1 MHSKCTMFTF
11 FVVAKNYPW
20 FIQKL
25 SETIHDLCRENF
37 LSHQQETFFSK
48 WGRNSVYSLD
58 HKTPPYQHRNH
69 RIWRKIKPA
78 FITFWPRTESRLC
91 FADCRIT
98 ACVRRLSSW
107 RWLWKLKEQLLWK
120 NSQRLW
126 NRVNIF
132 LSQGLLLISIIIP
145 FFFPIFQFSARFK
158 FFSRVRPKWSVSIS
172 LLYISL
178 KPLQSKYISTKLF
191 PILSSPVYIASTWT
205 SHAPEQDYS
214 LLHRNQ
220 SECIFWSQLWFDI
233 WWLDWFRLFFCVLVE
248 IWEPTYK
255 TNSLV
260 FCVE

>member
-1 MHSKCTMFTF
+1 MHSKCTLFTF
-11 FVVAKNYPW
+11 FVVAKTYPW

-107 RWLWKLKEQLLWK
+107 RWLWKLKEQLSWK

-132 LSQGLLLISIIIP
+132 LSQGLLLISIIIR
-145 FFFPIFQFSARFK
+145 FFSFGFFNFVPDSSFSVESARNDPSLSVSSIFLWNHFNQSTFQPNFFQFC
-158 FFSRVRPKWSVSIS
+158 
-172 LLYISL
+172 
-178 KPLQSKYISTKLF
+178 PLQSILLPRGPPMLLRKIILCFIEIKQNVHFGASSDLTFGKL
-191 PILSSPVYIASTWT
+191 IG
-205 SHAPEQDYS
+205 
-214 LLHRNQ
+214 
-220 SECIFWSQLWFDI
+220 
-233 WWLDWFRLFFCVLVE
+233 
-248 IWEPTYK
+248 
-255 TNSLV
+255 
-260 FCVE
+260 

>member
-1 MHSKCTMFTF
+1 MHSKCTLFTS
-11 FVVAKNYPW
+11 FVVKTYPW

-132 LSQGLLLISIIIP
+132 LSQGSSW
-145 FFFPIFQFSARFK
+145 FQS
-158 FFSRVRPKWSVSIS
+158 SSV
-172 LLYISL
+172 
-178 KPLQSKYISTKLF
+178 F
-191 PILSSPVYIASTWT
+191 LSY
-205 SHAPEQDYS
+205 
-214 LLHRNQ
+214 
-220 SECIFWSQLWFDI
+220 
-233 WWLDWFRLFFCVLVE
+233 
-248 IWEPTYK
+248 EP
-255 TNSLV
+255 
-260 FCVE
+260 

>member
-1 MHSKCTMFTF
+1 MHSKCTFFTF
-11 FVVAKNYPW
+11 FFVAKNNPW

-107 RWLWKLKEQLLWK
+107 RWLWKLKEQLSPKKLSATAVEEPSQYISFAAELLSSNVFWK
-120 NSQRLW
+120 FWVQQRFFSS
-126 NRVNIF
+126 NF
-132 LSQGLLLISIIIP
+132 LPQPS
-145 FFFPIFQFSARFK
+145 FQFNLAEMIHLYQSPLY
-158 FFSRVRPKWSVSIS
+158 FFETTSIKVHFLIDIS
-172 LLYISL
+172 LRRHFNDGTSQPNFFQFC
-178 KPLQSKYISTKLF
+178 PLQSILLPNPPWLLSFVEEKQNISWINNPLYTPL
-191 PILSSPVYIASTWT
+191 T
-205 SHAPEQDYS
+205 
-214 LLHRNQ
+214 
-220 SECIFWSQLWFDI
+220 
-233 WWLDWFRLFFCVLVE
+233 
-248 IWEPTYK
+248 
-255 TNSLV
+255 
-260 FCVE
+260 

>member
-1 MHSKCTMFTF
+1 MHSKCTLFTS
-11 FVVAKNYPW
+11 FVVVKTYLW

-132 LSQGLLLISIIIP
+132 LSQGLLLISIIIR
-145 FFFPIFQFSARFK
+145 FFLSDFSIFCPIQVFQSSPPEMIRLYQSPLYFFETTSIKVHFNQTFSNFVLSSLYCCHVDLQCSWGRLF
-158 FFSRVRPKWSVSIS
+158 SVS
-172 LLYISL
+172 
-178 KPLQSKYISTKLF
+178 
-191 PILSSPVYIASTWT
+191 
-205 SHAPEQDYS
+205 
-214 LLHRNQ
+214 
-220 SECIFWSQLWFDI
+220 
-233 WWLDWFRLFFCVLVE
+233 
-248 IWEPTYK
+248 
-255 TNSLV
+255 
-260 FCVE
+260 